1 MTYYVQSRWGDS
13 EDEPDVDRMRELLA
27 ELDAPD
33 EEHPDTWLT
42 HESGWTLSAHESG
55 LMAWEDGEDLAPP
68 RHMPRVSREKALEL
82 WISLSK
88 GDLKAIEAE
97 PWQPG
102 HAPPPSEADKDA
114 RVRAAKRAQLESDR
128 RFYEILG
135 EERLEVPCR
144 KEGCERGAIYQSV
157 LCRVHHFESIY
168 RRPCPFSD

>member
-1 MTYYVQSRWGDS
+1 MTYFVESRWGGS
-13 EDEPDVDRMRELLA
+13 EDEPDEKRMHELLA
-27 ELDAPD
+27 ELDTPD

-42 HESGWTLSAHESG
+42 HESGWTLSVDQTG
-55 LMAWEDGEDLAPP
+55 LVVWADGEDLAPP
-68 RHMPRVSREKALEL
+68 RHMTRVSRKKALEL

-102 HAPPPSEADKDA
+102 HAPPPSNADKEA
-114 RVRAAKRAQLESDR
+114 RAGAAKKAELESDR

-135 EERLEVPCR
+135 EERPDEPCR
-144 KEGCERGAIYQSV
+144 KEGCKRGAIYQSV